1 MDPSWAGNLSRSGGF
16 TCALRGVS
24 TLGRFVL
31 FPWDLGTENCGTGSA
46 PGHRWKLDGSSPRL
60 FLSSCVLRDAGK
72 FLGTDV
78 VVLPLCTGVSA
89 LLGDQRALSGTWVW
103 RAMA

>member
-1 MDPSWAGNLSRSGGF
+1 MVVSPVRSGASALLGDLFSSHGIWVLRIVAQGQLLGADGNWMDPL
-16 TCALRGVS
+16 
-24 TLGRFVL
+24 
-31 FPWDLGTENCGTGSA
+31 
-46 PGHRWKLDGSSPRL
+46 PGC
-60 FLSSCVLRDAGK
+60 SCVLRDAGK